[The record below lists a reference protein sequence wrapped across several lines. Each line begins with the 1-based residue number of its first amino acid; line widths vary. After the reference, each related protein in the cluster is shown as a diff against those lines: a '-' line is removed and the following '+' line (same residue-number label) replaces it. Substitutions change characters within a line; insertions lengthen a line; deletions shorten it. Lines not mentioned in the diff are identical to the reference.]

1 MVYLMIT
8 ECAPYALASDDL
20 AEMQRAACAP
30 EGSAL
35 LMSWLARRLGGL
47 VVLVSGGRVRW
58 RTGGGDVPAGL
69 AGAVAQASGGVDGVA
84 AVPVPGWDARLMR
97 LGGCAVVAARRHRR
111 DAWAAG
117 DEALLRAAGGLLRLR
132 LAEEEAARAREGV
145 FRLLM
150 EGQSGPAR
158 RLAEVSGVAMA
169 AVISVVLVQCP
180 PARREETAR
189 AAEAAAPGLWI
200 RCPVF
205 GDQVIGVISARS
217 GRTDTETVEAVRRAC
232 PGLLTAAGGA
242 VRLADAAAGYEQ
254 AWTAHVLARRSRNM
268 EGPARGNALA
278 GLAAALETDG
288 AAWARDRLAPIL
300 EDGSRTAAAR
310 ARRDERIATLT
321 AWLAYGTDGAAGALH
336 LHRNALTGT
345 GGRIPRIS
353 ALLGEDLGPPGTRAE
368 LSLALRL
375 HDPGPGPGSG
385 DGGTPPSLGGLLAG
399 EPARA
404 WAAGLLAPLAD
415 AGLLEPVRAWTLAD
429 GNRTAAARKLGI
441 TAPVLRRRLVRAE
454 TMLRMVL
461 VSGGGKAAGLTARYA
476 LYLAFRTTGN

>member
-1 MVYLMIT
+1 MVYPMIT
-8 ECAPYALASDDL
+8 ERVSYALASDDL

-35 LMSWLARRLGGL
+35 LMSWLARRLGGP
-47 VVLVSGGRVRW
+47 VALVSGGRVRW
-58 RTGGGDVPAGL
+58 HADGEDVPAGL
-69 AGAVAQASGGVDGVA
+69 AGAVARADGGIDGVA

-97 LGGCAVVAARRHRR
+97 LGGCAVVAARQRRR
-111 DAWAAG
+111 DAWAPG

-132 LAEEEAARAREGV
+132 LAEEEAARSREGV

-150 EGQSGPAR
+150 EGQSRSAR
-158 RLAEVSGVAMA
+158 RLAEVSGVAVAA
-169 AVISVVLVQCP
+169 AVSVVLVQCP

-189 AAEAAAPGLWI
+189 AAEAAARGLWV

-205 GDQVIGVISARS
+205 GDQVIGVIGARA
-217 GRTDTETVEAVRRAC
+217 GRTDTEAVEAVRRAC

-254 AWTAHVLARRSRNM
+254 AWTAHVLARRARDM
-268 EGPARGNALA
+268 DGPARGNALA
-278 GLAAALETDG
+278 GLAAALGADG
-288 AAWARDRLAPIL
+288 AAWARGCLAPIL

-353 ALLGEDLGPPGTRAE
+353 ALLGEDLAHPGTRAE

-375 HDPGPGPGSG
+375 HDPGPGSG
-385 DGGTPPSLGGLLAG
+385 DGGTPPPLGGLLAG
-399 EPARA
+399 GPARA

-454 TMLRMVL
+454 TVLRMVL
-461 VSGGGKAAGLTARYA
+461 VSGGGKAAGLTAEYA

>member
-1 MVYLMIT
+1 M
-8 ECAPYALASDDL
+8 
-20 AEMQRAACAP
+20 
-30 EGSAL
+30 
-35 LMSWLARRLGGL
+35 LMSWLARRLGGP
-47 VVLVSGGRVRW
+47 VILVSGGQVRW
-58 RTGGGDVPAGL
+58 RTDGEDMPAGL
-69 AGAVAQASGGVDGVA
+69 AGAVARADGGVDGVA

-97 LGGCAVVAARRHRR
+97 LGGCAVVAARRRR
-111 DAWAAG
+111 REPWAAG
-117 DEALLRAAGGLLRLR
+117 DEALLQAAGGLLRLR

-150 EGQSGPAR
+150 EGHAEPAR
-158 RLAEVSGVAMA
+158 RLAEISGVALAA
-169 AVISVVLVQCP
+169 AVSVVLVQCP

-205 GDQVIGVISARS
+205 GDQVIGVIAARS
-217 GRTDTETVEAVRRAC
+217 GRTDTEAVDAVRRVC

-254 AWTAHVLARRSRNM
+254 AWTAHVLARRSRDM
-268 EGPARGNALA
+268 GGPARGNALT
-278 GLAAALETDG
+278 GLAAAPGADG
-288 AAWARDRLAPIL
+288 AAWARDRLAPL
-300 EDGSRTAAAR
+300 LDEGGRTAAAR

-345 GGRIPRIS
+345 GGRIPRIG
-353 ALLGEDLGPPGTRAE
+353 ALLGENLAYLGTRAE

-375 HDPGPGPGSG
+375 HEPG
-385 DGGTPPSLGGLLAG
+385 DGGGAPPPLGALLAG
-399 EPARA
+399 EAARA
-404 WAAGLLAPLAD
+404 WAAGLLAPLVD
-415 AGLLEPVRAWTLAD
+415 AGYLDEVRAWTLAD

-454 TMLRMVL
+454 TVLRMVL
-461 VSGGGKAAGLTARYA
+461 VSGGGKTAGLTAKYA
-476 LYLAFRTTGN
+476 LCLAFRALGN